1 MSESAHAPK
10 VLRFGVFDVDMQAG
24 ELRKTG
30 LRVKLQQQPFQ
41 LLVVLLERPGEVV
54 TREELRQRLWPAD
67 TFVDFDLSLNSALK
81 KLRYALGD
89 VADSPTFIETIP
101 RRGYRFI
108 AAVRPVTVDFARSGP
123 VQIDASST
131 DEKATRRVLAQMP
144 GSARKGRS
152 WRLATQVSLL
162 ALGIAAVMLVWRLT
176 WQARSSGDIDSQAS
190 IQSLAVLP
198 LENLSGDPSQ
208 DYFAEGM
215 TDELITNLGQIGSLR
230 VISRTSV
237 MQYRGVHKP
246 LPQIARELNVD
257 AIVEGTVV
265 RSGGQVRI
273 AAQLIQAPVDKQLW
287 AQSYQGDLKDVLGLQ
302 HEVANAIAK
311 QIRMT
316 LTPNEQIRVG
326 IGRPLNP
333 EAYEAYLR
341 GEYFLNRF
349 TSDSIRKAVDYFQ
362 LAIDKDPNY
371 APAYSKLAGCYQIL
385 GNMGTIPKKVAFPR
399 AELFVAKALE
409 LDPQFGP
416 AQAVQGWTLLQ
427 YKLDFTTAGAKFK
440 RAVEL
445 NPNAVEGHEG
455 LGDYYATMGRL
466 QESVQEA
473 ERARELDPLATIVN
487 YDLCGMLFFAR
498 RYDDALAQCKANL
511 DLDPNSVRSL
521 WLIGGIYAAKGMN
534 SEAVSAFLQA
544 MQLGGA
550 PPGMIAAA
558 KTGARDSGLK
568 GFWKALTAFLP
579 ENVANGNLEPFDAAV
594 SYANAGDN
602 DLALRSLEKAVEARC
617 YGITYLGVN
626 PIFDDLRSDPRF
638 VSLLRRIGLPQVKQK
653 IGHGH

>member
-10 VLRFGVFDVDMQAG
+10 VVRFGVFDVDMQAG

-41 LLVVLLERPGEVV
+41 VLVVLLERPGEVV

-108 AAVRPVTVDFARSGP
+108 AAVRPVTPDSANSSGLFQ
-123 VQIDASST
+123 VET
-131 DEKATRRVLAQMP
+131 TRTEEEATRRISAP
-144 GSARKGRS
+144 IPASARKWS
-152 WRLATQVSLL
+152 WRLAAKLSLL
-162 ALGIAAVMLVWRLT
+162 AVAMAAAMLVAWRLAWRT
-176 WQARSSGDIDSQAS
+176 RSSANTNSQAN

-208 DYFAEGM
+208 DYFADGM
-215 TDELITNLGQIGSLR
+215 TDELITSLGQISSLR

-237 MQYRGVHKP
+237 MQYRDVHKP

-273 AAQLIQAPVDKQLW
+273 AAQLIQASADKHLW
-287 AQSYQGDLKDVLGLQ
+287 AQSYQSDLKDVLGLQ
-302 HEVANAIAK
+302 HEIASAIAK

-326 IGRPLNP
+326 VERPLNP
-333 EAYEAYLR
+333 EAYESYLR

-349 TSDSIRKAVDYFQ
+349 TPDSVRKAVDYFQ
-362 LAIDKDPNY
+362 QAIDKDPNY

-385 GNMGTIPKKVAFPR
+385 GNMGTISKKVAFPK

-409 LDPQFGP
+409 LDPQFAP
-416 AQAVQGWTLLQ
+416 AHAIQGWTLLQ
-427 YKLDFTTAGAKFK
+427 YELDFTTAGAKFK

-455 LGDYYATMGRL
+455 LGDYYATIGRL
-466 QESVQEA
+466 QESVQEV

-487 YDLCGMLFFAR
+487 FDLCGMLFFAR
-498 RYDDALAQCKANL
+498 RFDEALAQCKANL

-568 GFWKALTAFLP
+568 GFWKA
-579 ENVANGNLEPFDAAV
+579 FDTV
-594 SYANAGDN
+594 S
-602 DLALRSLEKAVEARC
+602 ARK
-617 YGITYLGVN
+617 
-626 PIFDDLRSDPRF
+626 
-638 VSLLRRIGLPQVKQK
+638 RRQWET
-653 IGHGH
+653 

>member
-1 MSESAHAPK
+1 MSESARAPR
-10 VLRFGVFDVDMQAG
+10 VVRFGVFDVDVQARQ
-24 ELRKTG
+24 LCKAG
-30 LRVKLQQQPFQ
+30 LRVKLQDQPFQ
-41 LLVVLLERPGEVV
+41 VLAALLERPGEVV
-54 TREELRQRLWPAD
+54 TREELRQLLWPAD
-67 TFVDFDLSLNSALK
+67 TFVDFDLSLNGALK

-108 AAVRPVTVDFARSGP
+108 AAVKLVTADSANNSGLFQVETTRTEQKTTHRASAPMPV
-123 VQIDASST
+123 
-131 DEKATRRVLAQMP
+131 
-144 GSARKGRS
+144 SARAPS
-152 WRLATQVSLL
+152 WQVAAKLSLL
-162 ALGIAAVMLVWRLT
+162 ALAMAAAMLVVWRLAWRT
-176 WQARSSGDIDSQAS
+176 RSSANTNSQAN

-208 DYFAEGM
+208 DYFADGM
-215 TDELITNLGQIGSLR
+215 TDELITNLGQIDSLR

-273 AAQLIQAPVDKQLW
+273 AAQLIQASADKHLW
-287 AQSYQGDLKDVLGLQ
+287 AQSYQSDLKDVLGLQ
-302 HEVANAIAK
+302 HEIASAIAK

-326 IGRPLNP
+326 VERPLNP
-333 EAYEAYLR
+333 EAYESYLR

-349 TSDSIRKAVDYFQ
+349 TPDSVRKAVDYFQ
-362 LAIDKDPNY
+362 QAIDKDPNY

-385 GNMGTIPKKVAFPR
+385 GNMGTVPKKVAFPR
-399 AELFVAKALE
+399 AELFVAEALE
-409 LDPQFGP
+409 LDPQFAP
-416 AQAVQGWTLLQ
+416 AQAIQGWTLLQ
-427 YKLDFTTAGAKFK
+427 YELDFTTAGAKFK
-440 RAVEL
+440 RAVQL

-455 LGDYYATMGRL
+455 LGDYYATIGRL
-466 QESVQEA
+466 QESVQEV

-487 YDLCGMLFFAR
+487 FDLCGMLFFAR
-498 RYDDALAQCKANL
+498 RYDEALAQCKANL

-558 KTGARDSGLK
+558 KTGARDFGLR
-568 GFWKALTAFLP
+568 GFWKALTPFLP

-594 SYANAGDN
+594 SYAYAGNTDM
-602 DLALRSLEKAVEARC
+602 ALRSLEKAVEARC

-626 PIFDDLRSDPRF
+626 PIFDELRSDPRF
-638 VSLLRRIGLPQVKQK
+638 VSLLRRIGLPQGQTRN
-653 IGHGH
+653 

>member
-10 VLRFGVFDVDMQAG
+10 VVRFGVFDVDRQAG

-41 LLVVLLERPGEVV
+41 VLMVLLERPGQVV

-108 AAVRPVTVDFARSGP
+108 AAVRPVTADSANSSGLFQ
-123 VQIDASST
+123 VET
-131 DEKATRRVLAQMP
+131 TRTEKEATPRVLAPMP
-144 GSARKGRS
+144 VSAKERVWSRAAKM
-152 WRLATQVSLL
+152 SLL
-162 ALGIAAVMLVWRLT
+162 ALAVAATMLVVWRLT
-176 WQARSSGDIDSQAS
+176 WRVRSSANTDSQAS

-208 DYFAEGM
+208 DYLADGM

-273 AAQLIQAPVDKQLW
+273 AAQLIQASVDKHLW
-287 AQSYQGDLKDVLGLQ
+287 AQSYQSDLKDALGLQ
-302 HEVANAIAK
+302 HEIANAIAK

-326 IGRPLNP
+326 VERPLNP
-333 EAYEAYLR
+333 EAYESYLR

-349 TSDSIRKAVDYFQ
+349 TPDSIRKAVDYFQ
-362 LAIDKDPNY
+362 QAIDKDPNY

-385 GNMGTIPKKVAFPR
+385 GNMGTIPNKVAFPR

-409 LDPQFGP
+409 LDPRFGP
-416 AQAVQGWTLLQ
+416 AHAVQGWHLLQ
-427 YKLDFTTAGAKFK
+427 YELDFTAAGAEFK
-440 RAVEL
+440 RAAEL
-445 NPNAVEGHEG
+445 NPNAPESHEG
-455 LGDYYATMGRL
+455 LATYYATLGEMG
-466 QESVQEA
+466 ESVQEMQH
-473 ERARELDPLATIVN
+473 ARELDPLATIVN
-487 YDLCGMLFFAR
+487 SDLCKMLFFAR
-498 RYDDALAQCKANL
+498 RYDEALAQCKANL
-511 DLDPNSVRSL
+511 DLDPNAVRAL
-521 WLIGGIYAAKGMN
+521 WSIGDVYAAKGMN
-534 SEAVSAFLQA
+534 SEAVSTFLQA

-558 KTGARDSGLK
+558 KTGARDAGLK
-568 GFWKALTAFLP
+568 GYWKALTPFLP
-579 ENVANGNLEPFDAAV
+579 ENVANGNLELLDAAV
-594 SYANAGDN
+594 SYAYAGDT
-602 DLALRSLEKAVEARC
+602 DKALRLLEKAVEARC

-626 PIFDDLRSDPRF
+626 PIFDELRSDPRF
-638 VSLLRRIGLPQVKQK
+638 VSLLRRIGLSQSQK
-653 IGHGH
+653 RN

>member
-10 VLRFGVFDVDMQAG
+10 VVRFGVFDVDMQAR

-41 LLVVLLERPGEVV
+41 DLVVLLERPGEVV

-108 AAVRPVTVDFARSGP
+108 AAVKLVTADSANTSGLFQLTTRTEEETTHRASGP
-123 VQIDASST
+123 MPVST
-131 DEKATRRVLAQMP
+131 REPT
-144 GSARKGRS
+144 
-152 WRLATQVSLL
+152 WRLAAKLSLL
-162 ALGIAAVMLVWRLT
+162 ALAMAAAMLFVWRLAWRT
-176 WQARSSGDIDSQAS
+176 RSSANTNSQAN

-208 DYFAEGM
+208 DYFADGM

-237 MQYRGVHKP
+237 MRYRGVHKS

-273 AAQLIQAPVDKQLW
+273 AAQLIQASADKLLW
-287 AQSYQGDLKDVLGLQ
+287 AQSYQSDLKDVLGLQ
-302 HEVANAIAK
+302 HEIANAIAK

-316 LTPNEQIRVG
+316 LSPHEQIQVG
-326 IGRPLNP
+326 VERPLNL
-333 EAYEAYLR
+333 EAYESYLR

-349 TSDSIRKAVDYFQ
+349 TPDSIRKAVDYFQ
-362 LAIDKDPNY
+362 QAIDKDPNY

-385 GNMGTIPKKVAFPR
+385 GNMGAIPKKAVYPKAK
-399 AELFVAKALE
+399 LFVDEALE
-409 LDPQFGP
+409 LDPQF
-416 AQAVQGWTLLQ
+416 AAAHAVQGWRLLQ
-427 YKLDFTTAGAKFK
+427 YELDFATAGAEFK

-466 QESVQEA
+466 QESVQEV

-487 YDLCGMLFFAR
+487 SDLCTMLFFAR
-498 RYDDALAQCKANL
+498 RYDEALAQCKANL
-511 DLDPNSVRSL
+511 DLDPNSARAT
-521 WLIGGIYAAKGMN
+521 WFIGDVYAAKGMN
-534 SEAVSAFLQA
+534 SEAVSTFLQA

-568 GFWKALTAFLP
+568 GYWKALTPFLP

-594 SYANAGDN
+594 GYAYAGDA
-602 DLALRSLEKAVEARC
+602 DIALRSLEKAVEARC
-617 YGITYLGVN
+617 YGITWGLTRC
-626 PIFDDLRSDPRF
+626 LMSCDPTHVLF
-638 VSLLRRIGLPQVKQK
+638 PC
-653 IGHGH
+653 

>member
-10 VLRFGVFDVDMQAG
+10 VVRFGVFDVDMQAG

-41 LLVVLLERPGEVV
+41 VLVVLLERPGEVV

-108 AAVRPVTVDFARSGP
+108 AAVRPVTPDSANSSGLFQ
-123 VQIDASST
+123 VETTTTEEEAS
-131 DEKATRRVLAQMP
+131 RRISAP
-144 GSARKGRS
+144 IPASARKWS
-152 WRLATQVSLL
+152 WRLAAKLSLL
-162 ALGIAAVMLVWRLT
+162 AVAMAAAMLVAWRLAWRT
-176 WQARSSGDIDSQAS
+176 RSSANTNSQAN

-208 DYFAEGM
+208 DYFADGM
-215 TDELITNLGQIGSLR
+215 TDELITSLGQISSLR

-237 MQYRGVHKP
+237 MQYRDVHKP

-273 AAQLIQAPVDKQLW
+273 AAQLIQASADKHLW
-287 AQSYQGDLKDVLGLQ
+287 AQSYQSDLKDVLGLQ
-302 HEVANAIAK
+302 HEIASAIAK

-326 IGRPLNP
+326 VERPLNP
-333 EAYEAYLR
+333 EAYESYLR

-349 TSDSIRKAVDYFQ
+349 TPDSVRKAVDYFQ
-362 LAIDKDPNY
+362 QAIDKDPNY

-385 GNMGTIPKKVAFPR
+385 GNMGTISKKVAFPK

-409 LDPQFGP
+409 LDPQFAP
-416 AQAVQGWTLLQ
+416 AHAIQGWTLLQ
-427 YKLDFTTAGAKFK
+427 YELDFTTAGAKFK

-455 LGDYYATMGRL
+455 LGDYYATIGRL
-466 QESVQEA
+466 QESVQEV

-487 YDLCGMLFFAR
+487 FDLCGMLFFAR
-498 RYDDALAQCKANL
+498 RFDEALAQCNANL
-511 DLDPNSVRSL
+511 DLDPKSVRSL

-568 GFWKALTAFLP
+568 GFWKALTPFLP
-579 ENVANGNLEPFDAAV
+579 ENVFNGNLEPFDAAV
-594 SYANAGDN
+594 SYAYAGDT
-602 DLALRSLEKAVEARC
+602 DMALRSLEKAVEARC

-626 PIFDDLRSDPRF
+626 PIFDELRSDPRF
-638 VSLLRRIGLPQVKQK
+638 VSLLRRIGLPQRQTK
-653 IGHGH
+653 H